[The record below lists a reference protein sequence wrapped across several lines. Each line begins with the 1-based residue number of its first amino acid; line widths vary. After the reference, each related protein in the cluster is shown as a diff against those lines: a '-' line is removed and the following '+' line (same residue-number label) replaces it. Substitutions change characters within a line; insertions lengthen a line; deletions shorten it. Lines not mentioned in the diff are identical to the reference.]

1 MGDIKKNIKKYGALL
16 IIKIFNLLPI
26 KNNKIFWRVIMGVN
40 MGVIQNIYQNIL

>member
-26 KNNKIFWRVIMGVN
+26 KNNKIFLESYSIWV
-40 MGVIQNIYQNIL
+40 